1 MDELLIEHLVVDEK
15 SGEPVWTPYRYS
27 FSPETDFS
35 IDPEN
40 LDGEICGVGML
51 IHKYGDA
58 HSRLQAQ
65 AERHKRD
72 VETVYAELLLSYR
85 TVLLNQGEKTTVEL
99 LKSHIITDDQYRA
112 VVAAYINTLRYYNLA
127 DAWWKNILKK
137 ADLLQ
142 SLAYKLG
149 SEIKRGAF

>member
-1 MDELLIEHLVVDEK
+1 MDELIIEHLIVDK
-15 SGEPVWTPYRYS
+15 DTGESVWTPYRYP
-27 FSPETDFS
+27 FSPETDFA

-40 LDGEICGVGML
+40 LDGEICSVGML
-51 IHKYGDA
+51 MHKYGDA

-72 VETVYAELLLSYR
+72 VETVYAELLLRYR
-85 TVLLNQGEKTTVEL
+85 EAILGAGEKATVDV
-99 LKSHIITDDQYRA
+99 LKSNIITDDQYKET
-112 VVAAYINTLRYYNLA
+112 VATYINTLRNYNLA
-127 DAWWKNILKK
+127 DAWWKNVMKK